1 MHLNTEKSYLIGLL
15 IGGGIIKSNALQIV
29 LPYKKWGD
37 LKIEPLRGGGISED
51 ILKRAK
57 PLWQQHY
64 KVDISYKI
72 DSDWKIIFDSISAEL
87 REDLVFL
94 GLMDSGELRNNANLT
109 KLLPLLDN
117 EEKIRSFIAG
127 IVDTVGSLAKSH
139 RRFSDQFQ
147 IVSLE
152 FKGRNFALVTDI
164 ARLLVKIDCVPDQIL
179 WNHPNQHSGL
189 DRYYSSWKKGFKIRV
204 ALDDYILRGSFV
216 FESKQLSASEN
227 QGVQKK
233 QNTSSGKKSNIHG
246 RTTLHVDENTDWL
259 PESVR
264 GLHFIH
270 YTHLAEHLGLKL
282 PLSIIDSIHDYHE
295 YVSPFTV
302 LTKGKLSDISTI
314 IKNEKYLNDTTFN
327 YINVDLKSLVK
338 TFEKDSNAL
347 LFGNTS
353 EDGFPINYILQG
365 LAYVIAA
372 NDPTKV
378 KGKRILGSYVDL
390 LKELQTADAQIG
402 IPNKGT
408 CLQIKGDT
416 FSALIGY
423 VNNDFTKT
431 LVTSSGTSVKVSSP
445 EFSKCIDLKHE

>member
-15 IGGGIIKSNALQIV
+15 VGGGIIKSNSLQIV

-37 LKIEPLRGGGISED
+37 LKIEPQRGGGISED

-72 DSDWKIIFDSISAEL
+72 DSEWKIVFDHISSEL
-87 REDLVFL
+87 KEDLLFL
-94 GLMDSGELRNNANLT
+94 NLLDSGELRNNADLT
-109 KLLPLLDN
+109 KLIPLLDN

-164 ARLLVKIDCVPDQIL
+164 AKLLVKINCVPDQIL

-216 FESKQLSASEN
+216 FESKQLSATEN
-227 QGVQKK
+227 QSVQKK
-233 QNTSSGKKSNIHG
+233 QNTSTGKKSNIHG

-270 YTHLAEHLGLKL
+270 YTHIAEHLGLKL
-282 PLSIIDSIHDYHE
+282 PLSSIDSISDYYK

-302 LTKGKLSDISTI
+302 LTKGTLSEVSDI
-314 IKNEKYLNDTTFN
+314 IKDEEYLNKTSFRYKT
-327 YINVDLKSLVK
+327 VDLKNLLE
-338 TFEKDSNAL
+338 TFEKNSNSL
-347 LFGNTS
+347 LFGNTTS
-353 EDGFPINYILQG
+353 DGFPVNYILQG
-365 LAYVIAA
+365 LAYVIASG
-372 NDPTKV
+372 DPTKV
-378 KGKRILGSYVDL
+378 KGKRVLGSYTDL
-390 LKELQTADAQIG
+390 LKEVGAVNAQIG

-408 CLQIKGDT
+408 CLHIKNGT
-416 FSALIGY
+416 SAALVGY
-423 VNNDFTKT
+423 VNNEFTKT
-431 LVTSSGTSVKVSSP
+431 LVKSNGTSVRVSNP
-445 EFSKCIDLKHE
+445 DFSKCIKLKYE